1 MNGYLAASRGSVLP
15 DIDRLKEEAL
25 GYSQYGDSNMGGKH
39 TLTFSL
45 AEPATVSVGWVV
57 TFRIVYLDESA
68 LYQADE
74 YSGYSRIIRFL

>member
-57 TFRIVYLDESA
+57 TFGSSTWMKV
-68 LYQADE
+68 LYIRLMNIADIAE
-74 YSGYSRIIRFL
+74 